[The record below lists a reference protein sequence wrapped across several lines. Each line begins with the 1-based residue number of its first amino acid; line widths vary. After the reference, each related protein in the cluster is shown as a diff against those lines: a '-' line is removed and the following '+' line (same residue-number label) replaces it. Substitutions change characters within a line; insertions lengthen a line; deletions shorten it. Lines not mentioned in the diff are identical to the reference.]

1 MNGYLTISLE
11 EAAVKTEASAIQ
23 MLDAL
28 TLLQQQIQQVG
39 HALTRMFDATNRTRR
54 YRA

>member
-28 TLLQQQIQQVG
+28 TLLQQLDPAGVG
-39 HALTRMFDATNRTRR
+39 HAIYKNV
-54 YRA
+54 